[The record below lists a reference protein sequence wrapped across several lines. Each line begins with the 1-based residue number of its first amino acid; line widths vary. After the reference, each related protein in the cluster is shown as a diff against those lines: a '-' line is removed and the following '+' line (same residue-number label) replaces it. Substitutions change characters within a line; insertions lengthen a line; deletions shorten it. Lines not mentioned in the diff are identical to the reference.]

1 MVNPTL
7 IRYKKCL
14 PLYEIK
20 GHYESLSNTDTFL
33 EMALEHDLELGLCN
47 ELIKN

>member
-1 MVNPTL
+1 MKIVKDDQSKKL

-33 EMALEHDLELGLCN
+33 EMALEHDLELGV
-47 ELIKN
+47 